1 MGDFWWP
8 RVGVSDRGSLHAV
21 DRDPDLDLLEAWR
34 DGDEKAGSRLLRQ
47 YLQPLRRFFVNK
59 VAPDDLED
67 VIQQTML
74 GCVRGT
80 ERFRG
85 EARFKTYL
93 FNIARKALAYHH
105 RGRRN
110 KEDRTEELDL
120 EVVSARELVPG
131 PSSIVAKTRRHQL
144 MLEALRAIPLDDQ
157 IVLELYYW
165 EDMSAP
171 EIAQAYDMGVPAV
184 RGRLRRA
191 KGAFEE
197 ALRELADGE
206 DEFTSTLSAFEA
218 RSWVEEIRERL
229 HELQPVRK
237 KRRPS

>member
-1 MGDFWWP
+1 MDEFWWP
-8 RVGVSDRGSLHAV
+8 RVGVPSHGSLGAV
-21 DRDPDLDLLEAWR
+21 ARDPDLDLLEAWR
-34 DGDEKAGSRLLRQ
+34 GDDEKAGNRLLRR
-47 YLQPLRRFFVNK
+47 YFQPLRRFFVNK
-59 VAPDDLED
+59 VHVDDVED

-85 EARFKTYL
+85 DATFKTYL
-93 FNIARKALAYHH
+93 FNIARKTLAYHL
-105 RGRRN
+105 RTRRN
-110 KEDRTEELDL
+110 KEGRTDALDL
-120 EVVSARELVPG
+120 EAISARELVPG

-165 EDMSAP
+165 EGMTAS
-171 EIAQAYDMGVPAV
+171 EIGQSYDMGEPAI
-184 RGRLRRA
+184 RGRLRHA
-191 KGAFEE
+191 KQAFER
-197 ALRELADGE
+197 ALGELCNGE
-206 DEFTSTLSAFEA
+206 DEFSSTLSAFEA

-229 HELQPVRK
+229 HELRPVRR